1 MRHFR
6 RPTAGLHRA
15 AAFAPVFYRI
25 SAFRFEVLNVALTLL
40 GLSGALTHDPSAALY
55 IDGKLVAA
63 AEEERFVRDKHAKNR
78 MPYESAKFCLDFA
91 GIKPADVDAVAIP
104 FAPISLSEKARWHY
118 ARRYWYAPD
127 RALDAILLGNRRYQ
141 RYRRRI
147 EWCLQQLG
155 FDLKRVDIVPVEHH
169 LAHASS
175 AYHCSGFTEKTAILG
190 IDGKGE
196 YATTFFGYGE
206 NGRIHKIKEFYDPD
220 SLGGLYGALTEF
232 LGFEMLDGEYKVMG
246 MAPYGDPSKYD
257 FSRLAQFVDGE
268 LVVNT
273 ELANVIGLRRYKEN
287 GKGFYFSPR
296 LIDWLG
302 PRREG
307 DVADEPYVHYAASMQ
322 KLFED
327 LALQMIDYYLSDI
340 LRETGRLAFSG
351 GGALNVKLNQRIIA
365 RDDVRELFVQPA
377 SGDAGTAIGAAA
389 YVSHQRGVA
398 VEKME
403 HVYLGPSYSNEDVIA
418 ACARHPGQPQWQRI
432 DDVPAQIAHILTEGH
447 PVAWF
452 QGRME
457 FGPRAL
463 GGRSILGCPSA
474 PGVADRIN
482 EQIKFRERW
491 RPFCPSMLDTV
502 GPQMLGSE
510 HPAPF
515 MTFTFAVNDEWKSRV
530 PEVVHEDGT
539 SRAQVLRREFN
550 PRYYDL
556 MVELEKRTGNG
567 VVLNT
572 SLNRRGEPMICSPTD
587 ALNMFFGSDLQY
599 LIMEDVLVVKAAQR
613 A

>member
-1 MRHFR
+1 
-6 RPTAGLHRA
+6 
-15 AAFAPVFYRI
+15 
-25 SAFRFEVLNVALTLL
+25 VALTLL
-40 GLSGALTHDPSAALY
+40 GLSGAVSHDPSAALY

-63 AEEERFVRDKHAKNR
+63 AEEERFVRDKHAKGR
-78 MPYESAKFCLDFA
+78 MPYEAAKFCLEFA
-91 GIKPADVDAVAIP
+91 GIQPRDVDAVAIP
-104 FAPISLSEKARWHY
+104 FAPISLAEKARWHY
-118 ARRYWYAPD
+118 AKRYWYAPD
-127 RALDAILLGNRRYQ
+127 RGLDAILTGNRRYQ
-141 RYRRRI
+141 RYRKRI

-155 FDLKRVDIVPVEHH
+155 FDLQKTEIVPVEHH

-206 NGRIHKIKEFYDPD
+206 NGRITKIKEFYDPD
-220 SLGGLYGALTEF
+220 SLGGLYGAITEY

-246 MAPYGDPSKYD
+246 MAPYGDPTRYD
-257 FSRLAQFVDGE
+257 FSRLAKFENGE
-268 LVVNT
+268 LIVNT
-273 ELANVIGLRRYKEN
+273 EYANVIGLRRYKEN
-287 GKGFYFSPR
+287 GKGYYFSPK

-302 PRREG
+302 PKRAG
-307 DVADEPYVHYAASMQ
+307 DIADDPYIHYAASMQ

-327 LALQMIDYYLSDI
+327 LSLQMMDYYLGDI
-340 LRETGRLAFSG
+340 LRETGKLAFAG
-351 GGALNVKLNQRIIA
+351 GGALNVKLNQKIIA
-365 RDDVRELFVQPA
+365 RPEVNELFVQPA
-377 SGDAGTAIGAAA
+377 SGDSGTAIGAAA
-389 YVSHQRGVA
+389 YVSVQRGVP

-403 HVYLGPSYSNEDVIA
+403 HVYLGPAYSNEDVIA
-418 ACARHPGQPQWQRI
+418 ACARHPANPQWRKLGAGETAVSRQI
-432 DDVPAQIAHILTEGH
+432 AQILAAGN

-463 GGRSILGCPSA
+463 GGRSILGCPSV

-482 EQIKFRERW
+482 AQIKFRERW

-502 GPQMLGSE
+502 GPQMLQSA

-515 MTFTFAVNDEWKSRV
+515 MTFTFEVAEEWKSRV

-539 SRAQVLRREFN
+539 SRAQVLKRDYN

-556 MVELEKRTGNG
+556 MLELEKLTGNG

-587 ALNMFFGSDLQY
+587 ALNMFFGSDLEY
-599 LIMEDVLVVKAAQR
+599 LIMEDVLVTKNGTLT
-613 A
+613 

>member
-1 MRHFR
+1 M
-6 RPTAGLHRA
+6 
-15 AAFAPVFYRI
+15 
-25 SAFRFEVLNVALTLL
+25 SLTIL
-40 GLSGALTHDPSAALY
+40 GLSGALNHDPSAALY
-55 IDGKLVAA
+55 IDGRLVAA
-63 AEEERFVRDKHAKNR
+63 AEEERFVRDKHAKGR
-78 MPYESAKFCLDFA
+78 MPYESAKFCLGFA
-91 GIKPADVDAVAIP
+91 GIRPSDVDVVAIP
-104 FAPISLSEKARWHY
+104 FAPISLFGPARWHY
-118 ARRYWYAPD
+118 AKRYWYAPD
-127 RALDAILLGNRRYQ
+127 RALDAILTGNRRFH

-155 FDLKRVDIVPVEHH
+155 FDLRKIEIVPVEHH

-175 AYHCSGFTEKTAILG
+175 AYHCSGFQEKTAIMG

-196 YATTFFGYGE
+196 YATTFFGWGE
-206 NGRIHKIKEFYDPD
+206 NGKIHKIKEFFDPD
-220 SLGGLYGALTEF
+220 SLGGLYGAITEY

-246 MAPYGDPSKYD
+246 MAPYGDAARYD
-257 FSRLAQFVDGE
+257 FSRLARFENGE
-268 LVVNT
+268 LVINT
-273 ELANVIGLRRYKEN
+273 DYANVIGFRRYKEN
-287 GKGFYFSPR
+287 GKGYYFSPR

-302 PRREG
+302 PMRHG
-307 DVADEPYVHYAASMQ
+307 DVADDPYIHYAASMQ

-327 LALQMIDYYLSDI
+327 LALRMMDHYLGDI
-340 LRETGRLAFSG
+340 LRETGRLAFAG
-351 GGALNVKLNQRIIA
+351 GGALNVKLNQKIIA
-365 RDDVRELFVQPA
+365 RPEVKELFVQPA
-377 SGDAGTAIGAAA
+377 SGDAGTAVGAAA
-389 YVSHQRGVA
+389 YVSVARGVP

-418 ACARHPGQPQWQRI
+418 ACARHPSRPQWALIDKVPERVARI
-432 DDVPAQIAHILTEGH
+432 LADGH

-463 GGRSILGCPSA
+463 GGRSILGCPSV

-502 GPQMLGSE
+502 GPRMLGTD

-515 MTFTFAVNDEWKSRV
+515 MTFTFEVEPEWRTRV

-539 SRAQVLRREFN
+539 ARAQVLKREYN

-556 MVELEKRTGNG
+556 MVELEKLTGNG

-587 ALNMFFGSDLQY
+587 ALNMFCGSDLQY
-599 LIMEDVLVVKAAQR
+599 LVMEDVLVVKDGGA
-613 A
+613 

>member
-1 MRHFR
+1 
-6 RPTAGLHRA
+6 
-15 AAFAPVFYRI
+15 
-25 SAFRFEVLNVALTLL
+25 VALTIL
-40 GLSGALTHDPSAALY
+40 GLSGAVAHDPSAALY
-55 IDGKLVAA
+55 VDGKLVAA

-78 MPYESAKFCLDFA
+78 MPYESAKFCMAFA
-91 GIKPADVDAVAIP
+91 GIAPSDVDAVAIP
-104 FAPISLSEKARWHY
+104 FAPIRLTEKARWHY
-118 ARRYWYAPD
+118 AKRYWYAPD
-127 RALDAILLGNRRYQ
+127 RALDAILTGNRRYD
-141 RYRRRI
+141 RYRKRI
-147 EWCLQQLG
+147 EWCLTQLG
-155 FDLKRVDIVPVEHH
+155 FDLRKIEIVPVEHH

-175 AYHCSGFTEKTAILG
+175 AYHCSGFQEKTAILG

-220 SLGGLYGALTEF
+220 SLGGLYGAITEY

-246 MAPYGDPSKYD
+246 MAPYGDPNRYD
-257 FSRLAQFVDGE
+257 FSRLAKFEKGE
-268 LVVNT
+268 LIINT
-273 ELANVIGLRRYKEN
+273 EYANVIGLRRYKEK
-287 GKGFYFSPR
+287 GKGYYFSPK

-302 PRREG
+302 PKREG
-307 DVADEPYVHYAASMQ
+307 DIADDPYIHYAASMQ

-327 LALQMIDYYLSDI
+327 IALQMMDYYLSDV

-351 GGALNVKLNQRIIA
+351 GGALNVKLNQKIIA
-365 RDDVRELFVQPA
+365 RPEVRELFVQPA
-377 SGDAGTAIGAAA
+377 SGDSGTAIGAAA
-389 YVSHQRGVA
+389 YVSVQRDVP

-418 ACARHPGQPQWQRI
+418 ACARHPAKPQWQKI
-432 DDVPAQIAHILTEGH
+432 DDVPQRIAQILVDGN

-463 GGRSILGCPSA
+463 GGRSIIGCPSA
-474 PGVADRIN
+474 AGVADRIN
-482 EQIKFRERW
+482 AQIKFRERW

-502 GPQMLGSE
+502 GPGMLQSA

-515 MTFTFAVNDEWKSRV
+515 MTFTFEVAEAWKARV

-539 SRAQVLRREFN
+539 SRAQVLKREYN

-556 MVELEKRTGNG
+556 MLEMERLTGNG

-587 ALNMFFGSDLQY
+587 ALNMFLGSDLQY
-599 LIMEDVLVVKAAQR
+599 LIMEDILIVKGSLL
-613 A
+613 

>member
-1 MRHFR
+1 M
-6 RPTAGLHRA
+6 
-15 AAFAPVFYRI
+15 
-25 SAFRFEVLNVALTLL
+25 SLTIL
-40 GLSGALTHDPSAALY
+40 GLSGSLSHDPSAALY
-55 IDGKLVAA
+55 IDGRLVAA
-63 AEEERFVRDKHAKNR
+63 AEEERFIRDKHAKDR
-78 MPYESAKFCLDFA
+78 MPFEAAKFCLDFA
-91 GIKPADVDAVAIP
+91 GIRPADVDAVAIP
-104 FAPISLSEKARWHY
+104 FAPISLMEPARWHY
-118 ARRYWYAPD
+118 AKRYWYAPD
-127 RALDAILLGNRRYQ
+127 RALDALLNGNRRYR
-141 RYRRRI
+141 RYRGRI
-147 EWCLQQLG
+147 LDCLQQLG
-155 FDLKRVDIVPVEHH
+155 FDPDKVDLVPVEHH
-169 LAHASS
+169 LTHASS

-220 SLGGLYGALTEF
+220 SLGGLYGALTEY

-246 MAPYGDPSKYD
+246 MAPYGDPNRYD
-257 FSRLAQFVDGE
+257 FSRLAKFENGE
-268 LVVNT
+268 LT
-273 ELANVIGLRRYKEN
+273 IDTGYANVIGLRRYKED
-287 GKGFYFSPR
+287 GKGFYFSPQ

-302 PRREG
+302 PRRKG
-307 DVADEPYVHYAASMQ
+307 DIADDPYIHYAASMQ

-327 LALQMIDYYLSDI
+327 IALQMLDYYLGDI
-340 LRETGRLAFSG
+340 LRETGRLAFAG

-365 RDDVRELFVQPA
+365 RPDVKELFVQPA
-377 SGDAGTAIGAAA
+377 SGDSGTAVGAAS
-389 YVSHQRGVA
+389 YVSTARGVP

-403 HVYLGPSYSNEDVIA
+403 HVYLGPSYTNEEVIA
-418 ACARHPGQPQWQRI
+418 ACERHPAKPAWQKIDAVPQRVARLLADGQ
-432 DDVPAQIAHILTEGH
+432 

-474 PGVADRIN
+474 PGIADRIN

-502 GPQMLGSE
+502 GPQMLGSA

-515 MTFTFAVNDEWKSRV
+515 MTFTFPVTEEWKTRV
-530 PEVVHEDGT
+530 PEVVHQDGT
-539 SRAQVLRREFN
+539 ARAQVLRREFN

-556 MVELEKRTGNG
+556 MVEMEKLTGNG

-587 ALNMFFGSDLQY
+587 ALDMFFGSDLRY
-599 LIMEDVLVVKAAQR
+599 LVMEDVLVSKEDSR
-613 A
+613 

>member
-1 MRHFR
+1 M
-6 RPTAGLHRA
+6 
-15 AAFAPVFYRI
+15 
-25 SAFRFEVLNVALTLL
+25 ALTVL

-63 AEEERFVRDKHAKNR
+63 AEEERFVRDKHAKHR
-78 MPYESAKFCLDFA
+78 MPYESARFCLDFA
-91 GIKPADVDAVAIP
+91 GIKPADVSAVAIP
-104 FAPISLSEKARWHY
+104 FAPISLFGPARWHY
-118 ARRYWYAPD
+118 AKRYWYAPD
-127 RALDAILLGNRRYQ
+127 RGLDAILMGNRRFH
-141 RYRRRI
+141 RYCKRI
-147 EWCLQQLG
+147 EWCLLQLG
-155 FDLKRVDIVPVEHH
+155 FDLSKTEIVPVEHH
-169 LAHASS
+169 LTHASS
-175 AYHCSGFTEKTAILG
+175 AYHCSGFSEKTAIMG

-220 SLGGLYGALTEF
+220 SLGGLYGAITEY

-246 MAPYGDPSKYD
+246 MAPYGDATRYD
-257 FSRLAQFVDGE
+257 FSRLAKFENGE
-268 LVVNT
+268 LVINT
-273 ELANVIGLRRYKEN
+273 DYANVIGLRRYKEK
-287 GKGFYFSPR
+287 GKGFYFSPK

-302 PRREG
+302 PKREG
-307 DVADEPYVHYAASMQ
+307 DIADDPYIHYAASMQ

-327 LALQMIDYYLSDI
+327 LSLQMMDYYLGDI
-340 LRETGRLAFSG
+340 LRETGKLAFAG
-351 GGALNVKLNQRIIA
+351 GGALNVKLNQKIIA
-365 RDDVRELFVQPA
+365 RPEVKELYVQPA
-377 SGDAGTAIGAAA
+377 SGDSGTAVGAAS
-389 YVSHQRGVA
+389 YVSVQRGVP

-403 HVYLGPSYSNEDVIA
+403 HVYLGPRYSNEDVIA
-418 ACARHPGQPQWQRI
+418 ACARHPAKPNWELVADGDTQIPARVAQVLADGQ
-432 DDVPAQIAHILTEGH
+432 

-463 GGRSILGCPSA
+463 GGRSILGCPSV

-502 GPQMLGSE
+502 GPQMLGTN

-515 MTFTFAVNDEWKSRV
+515 MTFTFEVADGWKERV

-539 SRAQVLRREFN
+539 ARAQVLKREFN

-556 MVELEKRTGNG
+556 MKELERLTGNG
-567 VVLNT
+567 GVLNT
-572 SLNRRGEPMICSPTD
+572 SLTRRGEPMVCSPTD
-587 ALNMFFGSDLQY
+587 ALNMFFGSDLQV
-599 LIMEDVLVVKAAQR
+599 LVMEDVIVRKGA
-613 A
+613 